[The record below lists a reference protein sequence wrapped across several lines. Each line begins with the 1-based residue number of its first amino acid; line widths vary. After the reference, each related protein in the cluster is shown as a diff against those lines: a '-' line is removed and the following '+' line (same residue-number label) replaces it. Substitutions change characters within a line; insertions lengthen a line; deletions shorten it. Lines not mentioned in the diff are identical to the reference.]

1 MEAQVYNSSTQ
12 KIRQEDSKFKGRE
25 GRREER
31 LSGEERDGTSLFRT
45 IRKKSGLG
53 TLKKKT
59 KPTSALVLSASIRY
73 RILVYGDEVL
83 WVLGTHSFFHPL
95 LDTGS

>member
-12 KIRQEDSKFKGRE
+12 EIRQEDSKFKGRE

-53 TLKKKT
+53 TLKKKNKT
-59 KPTSALVLSASIRY
+59 YFCFRAQHEHKIQNSSLR
-73 RILVYGDEVL
+73 R
-83 WVLGTHSFFHPL
+83 
-95 LDTGS
+95 